1 MLFCEHPYAYIPNM
15 KQMHLKLSAAA
26 TAICFGWLRW
36 QGASLFTAQSKGGIV
51 DLEMADTPEKL
62 QYLMDIWNKQV
73 AVNNIYIDFLFIPC
87 YAFFLAVGC
96 QYMAEKVIRPSY
108 QIWANRLVKLLAVAA
123 LFDVVEN
130 ILMLLSI
137 AGNYTSE
144 TLLLTR
150 IIASS
155 KFLLVGLSI
164 LYILLGL
171 FSTLLPTKS
180 SQHGT

>member
-1 MLFCEHPYAYIPNM
+1 M
-15 KQMHLKLSAAA
+15 KQMYLKLSAAA

-36 QGASLFTAQSKGGIV
+36 QGASLFTAKSKGGIV

-62 QYLMDIWNKQV
+62 QHLSGIWNKEV

-87 YAFFLAVGC
+87 YAIFLVIC
-96 QYMAEKVIRPSY
+96 CKYMAEKIVRPTY
-108 QIWANRLVKLLAVAA
+108 QIWANRMVKLIAVTA
-123 LFDVVEN
+123 LLDVVEN
-130 ILMLLSI
+130 LLMLMSI

-155 KFLLVGLSI
+155 KFLLVGLAI
-164 LYILLGL
+164 LYILSGL
-171 FSTLLPTKS
+171 FISLFSFKST
-180 SQHGT
+180 QHGA